1 MRADLHFGD
10 NLEWLTRLP
19 AGIVDLCYI
28 DPPFNSKADYNVIVG
43 GAQVKAFDDTWSW
56 NIEDMRVYKE
66 LLKNN
71 GPVGKWA
78 EGMMLAIGP
87 CGMFSYLLYMATRL
101 AEIKRVLKD
110 TGSIYVH
117 CDKYANHHLRFLLD
131 AVFDPNN
138 FRNEVIWYWETGQGS
153 KNYFTQKH
161 ANIYFYSKSDEFRFE
176 AQLIPYTA
184 KELARYNCVDKETG
198 QRFLWNSNKT
208 AGKYKTFLTKTGKML
223 SDVWRIEYLTSGPE
237 LVGYP
242 TQKPLALL
250 ERIILA
256 SSNPGDVVMD
266 CFMGSGTTAVAALK
280 NGRKFMGCD
289 ITFHAVDIAMDRLKV
304 LEPAPEVVLTGHPE
318 TLDDARELAE
328 HDRFQ
333 FQSWALDRVE
343 CNPTT
348 DRTSKKGKDSGID
361 GRQVVTLEDG
371 TLYTTIVSVKSGKPR
386 ATDLR
391 DLIGTVSREK
401 AQRGVLLALE
411 DPTPDMIR
419 DAATMG
425 VGERGETMCLILTA
439 QDLLEGKKIPE
450 VK

>member
-1 MRADLHFGD
+1 MKADLHFGD
-10 NLEWLTRLP
+10 NLEWLARLP

-43 GAQVKAFDDTWSW
+43 GAQVAAFDDTWSW

-78 EGMMLAIGP
+78 EGMMLAIGS

-101 AEIKRVLKD
+101 VEIKRVLKD

-117 CDKYANHHLRFLLD
+117 CDESADFHLRFLMN
-131 AVFDPNN
+131 AVFGPTNFKNQILWCYSGGGVPKQGYASKHDNILFYMPHNSSGTFNRQYVPYKDPK
-138 FRNEVIWYWETGQGS
+138 G
-153 KNYFTQKH
+153 KH
-161 ANIYFYSKSDEFRFE
+161 SGGVAYREEGKVMDDWWVDVAPVS
-176 AQLIPYTA
+176 TA
-184 KELARYNCVDKETG
+184 
-198 QRFLWNSNKT
+198 
-208 AGKYKTFLTKTGKML
+208 
-223 SDVWRIEYLTSGPE
+223 SGE
-237 LVGYP
+237 RVGYP

-266 CFMGSGTTAVAALK
+266 CFMGSGTTAVAAIK

-304 LEPAPEVVLTGHPE
+304 LEPTPEVVLTGHPE

-425 VGERGETMCLILTA
+425 VGEHGETQCLILTA
-439 QDLLEGKKIPE
+439 QDLLDGKKIPE

>member
-1 MRADLHFGD
+1 MKADLHFGD
-10 NLEWLTRLP
+10 NLEWLARLP

-43 GAQVKAFDDTWSW
+43 GAQVAAFDDTWSW
-56 NIEDMRVYKE
+56 DINDMRVYKE

-78 EGMMLAIGP
+78 EGMMIAIGP

-101 AEIKRVLKD
+101 VEIKRVLKD

-117 CDKYANHHLRFLLD
+117 CDDAADFHLRLLLN
-131 AVFDPNN
+131 AVFGPDK
-138 FRNEVIWYWETGQGS
+138 FRNTIAWCYAGGGIPKADFPRKHDTIFRYSNGLEWTFHIERKPYKENTQQVGKHSTLVSKDKQDIDLEKGTPVTDWWIDINTVTGW
-153 KNYFTQKH
+153 
-161 ANIYFYSKSDEFRFE
+161 A
-176 AQLIPYTA
+176 
-184 KELARYNCVDKETG
+184 
-198 QRFLWNSNKT
+198 
-208 AGKYKTFLTKTGKML
+208 
-223 SDVWRIEYLTSGPE
+223 PE
-237 LVGYP
+237 KVGYP
-242 TQKPLALL
+242 TQKPVALL

-256 SSNPGDVVMD
+256 SSNPGDCVMD
-266 CFMGSGTTAVAALK
+266 CFMGSGTTAVAAIK

-425 VGERGETMCLILTA
+425 VGEHGETQCLILTA
-439 QDLLEGKKIPE
+439 QDLLDGKKIPE